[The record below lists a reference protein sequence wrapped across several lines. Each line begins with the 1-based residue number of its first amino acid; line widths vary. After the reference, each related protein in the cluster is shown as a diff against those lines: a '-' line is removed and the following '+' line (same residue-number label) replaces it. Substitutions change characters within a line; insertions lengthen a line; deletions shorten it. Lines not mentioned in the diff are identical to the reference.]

1 MCIACELGFLI
12 AMDELPD
19 TPPPGFPRGPSRT
32 GAEFAC
38 DAPPADTQPAP
49 AATPAE
55 DERKS

>member
-19 TPPPGFPRGPSRT
+19 APPPGFPRAPAGEAA
-32 GAEFAC
+32 GFAC
-38 DAPPADTQPAP
+38 DAPEAAPPAP
-49 AATPAE
+49 APPAE